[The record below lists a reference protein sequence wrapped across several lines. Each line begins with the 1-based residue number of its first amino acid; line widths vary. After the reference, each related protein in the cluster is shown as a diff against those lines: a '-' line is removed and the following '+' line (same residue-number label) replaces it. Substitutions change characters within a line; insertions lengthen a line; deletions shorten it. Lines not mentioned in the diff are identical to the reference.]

1 MHELI
6 VKLVYD
12 EINICRCITKSI
24 AVQQGFGAVKMSSR
38 PVPGYLAAAVAVTL
52 ACGSVSSYNF
62 SLIIHA
68 DCINCMIHKLF
79 TYIFLSTNKIVT
91 RYIHILQVISEIS
104 LTFLKIKK

>member
-24 AVQQGFGAVKMSSR
+24 AVQQVFGAVKMSSP
-38 PVPGYLAAAVAVTL
+38 PVPGYLAAAGAVTL

-91 RYIHILQVISEIS
+91 RYIHMFMKSLSISCS
-104 LTFLKIKK
+104 LVSS